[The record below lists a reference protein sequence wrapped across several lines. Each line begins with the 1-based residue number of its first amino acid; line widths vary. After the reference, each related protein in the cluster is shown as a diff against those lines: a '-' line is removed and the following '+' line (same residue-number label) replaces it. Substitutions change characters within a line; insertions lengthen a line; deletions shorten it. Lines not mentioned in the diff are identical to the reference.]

1 LRCAFLELF
10 LIMAYILIDELKRT
24 PFLHANEKLRMTY
37 SVNRKSKRRYDGFK
51 YIHKREPDYQKIHL
65 EIPHNFREKILTK
78 FSFLY
83 GEPTAKA
90 YMPELERICKVYYTY
105 RTEEIIECAN
115 SFDPKER
122 FTEEDVILITY
133 GDLIREDNVSPLET
147 LSKFCG
153 IYLKQTINTLH
164 ILPFFPHSSDRGF
177 SVTDFETVD
186 PMLGTWENIE
196 NLETRYKLMFDGVI
210 NHVSS
215 KSRWF
220 QRFQEGTPH
229 YKDFFISYNSYDD
242 LTPEERILIFRPR
255 TSDVLTKFHTIYG
268 EKYVWS
274 TFSEDQIDLNYKNP
288 EVLIRVIEILLF
300 YVRKGAD
307 IIRLDAITFLWA
319 NPGTSCAN
327 LEQTHTIVK
336 VFRDILDLVA
346 PHVALISETNIP
358 HHENILY
365 FGNGNDEAHMVYN
378 FALPPLVLHTLYTK
392 DSTVLSDWAA
402 ALKPASETTAFFN
415 FLDSHDGIGLMAIKD
430 ILTHE
435 ETKFIIQRAR
445 EHGGYISYKT
455 DKDGKEVPYEIN
467 ITWFSA
473 LNRENGTGHPERQIK
488 KFIASRAIAL
498 VLQGVPGIYL
508 HSFFGTKID
517 IDTASLHASKREI
530 NRTEIDYNTL
540 IETLEDPHTLTS
552 KIIRK
557 LNTFI
562 TIRTKQSAF
571 HPNGA
576 QSILKIQPEIFAVL
590 RTSPNKDQHILSLIN
605 VTDDEIQ
612 VTIPMKTIQIFK
624 QEWYDLISQDRYSFK
639 DNNISLTLKPYDVV
653 WLEPQ

>member
-1 LRCAFLELF
+1 
-10 LIMAYILIDELKRT
+10 MTGT
-24 PFLHANEKLRMTY
+24 PNEIQ
-37 SVNRKSKRRYDGFK
+37 KRRYDGFK
-51 YIHKREPDYQKIHL
+51 FIHNTEPDYQKSHL
-65 EIPHNFREKILTK
+65 EIPNDFREKILTK

-83 GEPTAKA
+83 DDQTAKT

-105 RTEEIIECAN
+105 KTEDIIEN
-115 SFDPKER
+115 TKSFKPEER

-153 IYLKQTINTLH
+153 LYLKQTINTLH

-186 PMLGTWENIE
+186 PSLGTWENIE
-196 NLETRYKLMFDGVI
+196 DLETRYKLMFDGVI

-220 QRFQEGTPH
+220 QRFLEGTPH
-229 YKDFFISYNSYDD
+229 YKDFFISYNTYDD
-242 LTPEERILIFRPR
+242 LTPEERSFIFRPR
-255 TSDVLTKFHTIYG
+255 TSDILTKFHTVYG

-274 TFSEDQIDLNYKNP
+274 TFSSDQIDLNYKNP
-288 EVLIRVIEILLF
+288 EVLIRVIEILLL

-307 IIRLDAITFLWA
+307 VIRLDAITFLWA

-327 LEQTHTIVK
+327 LEQTHMIVK
-336 VFRDILDLVA
+336 IFRDILDFVA

-358 HHENILY
+358 HKENISY

-378 FALPPLVLHTLYTK
+378 FALPPLVLHTFYTK
-392 DSTVLSDWAA
+392 DSTSLSDWAVT
-402 ALKPASETTAFFN
+402 LKPASETTSFFN
-415 FLDSHDGIGLMAIKD
+415 FLDSHDGIGLMGIKN
-430 ILTHE
+430 ILTDE
-435 ETKFIIQRAR
+435 ETKFIVQRAR
-445 EHGGYISYKT
+445 EHGGYVSYKT

-473 LNRENGTGHPERQIK
+473 LNREDGTGHLERQIK

-498 VLQGVPGIYL
+498 ILQGVPGIYL

-517 IDTASLHASKREI
+517 RDAVCCPISKREV
-530 NRTEIDYNTL
+530 NRTEIDYNT
-540 IETLEDPHTLTS
+540 IVETLEDPHTLTS
-552 KIIRK
+552 QIIHK
-557 LNTFI
+557 LNALI
-562 TIRTKQSAF
+562 TIRTKQRAF
-571 HPNGA
+571 HPNGT
-576 QSILKIQPEIFAVL
+576 QDILKIQPELFAVL
-590 RTSPNKDQHILSLIN
+590 RTSPDKNQYILSVIN
-605 VTDDEIQ
+605 VTGGEIQ
-612 VTIPMKTIQIFK
+612 VILPMNRVNIFK
-624 QEWYDLISQDRYSFK
+624 QKWYDLISQNMYTFK
-639 DNNISLTLKPYDVV
+639 DNNISLTLKSYDVV

>member
-1 LRCAFLELF
+1 
-10 LIMAYILIDELKRT
+10 MTGT
-24 PFLHANEKLRMTY
+24 PNEIK
-37 SVNRKSKRRYDGFK
+37 KRRYDGFK
-51 YIHKREPDYQKIHL
+51 FIHNTEPDYQKSHL
-65 EIPHNFREKILTK
+65 EIPDDFREKILTK

-83 GEPTAKA
+83 DEQTAKA
-90 YMPELERICKVYYTY
+90 YMPELERICKVYNTY
-105 RTEEIIECAN
+105 KTEEIIEN
-115 SFDPKER
+115 TKSFEPGER

-133 GDLIREDNVSPLET
+133 GDLIREDNISPLET

-153 IYLKQTINTLH
+153 LYLKQTINTLH

-186 PMLGTWENIE
+186 PSLGTWENIE
-196 NLETRYKLMFDGVI
+196 DLETRYKLMFDGVI

-220 QRFQEGTPH
+220 QRFLEGTPH

-242 LTPEERILIFRPR
+242 LSPEERSFIFRPR
-255 TSDVLTKFHTIYG
+255 TSDILTKFHTVDG

-274 TFSEDQIDLNYKNP
+274 TFSSDQIDLNYKNP
-288 EVLIRVIEILLF
+288 EVLIRVIEILLL

-307 IIRLDAITFLWA
+307 VIRLDAITFLWA

-327 LEQTHTIVK
+327 LEQTHMIVK
-336 VFRDILDLVA
+336 IFRDILDFIA

-358 HHENILY
+358 HKDNISY

-378 FALPPLVLHTLYTK
+378 FALPPLVLHTFYTK
-392 DSTVLSDWAA
+392 DTTVLSDWAES
-402 ALKPASETTAFFN
+402 LKPASEATSFFN
-415 FLDSHDGIGLMAIKD
+415 FLDSHDGIGLMGIKG
-430 ILTHE
+430 ILTDE
-435 ETKFIIQRAR
+435 ETKFVVQRAR

-473 LNRENGTGHPERQIK
+473 LNREDGTGHLDRQIK

-498 VLQGVPGIYL
+498 VLQGVRGIYL

-517 IDTASLHASKREI
+517 SDAACCPISKREV
-530 NRTEIDYNTL
+530 NRTEIDYKTL
-540 IETLEDPHTLTS
+540 IETLEDPHALTS
-552 KIIRK
+552 QIIHK
-557 LNTFI
+557 LNALI
-562 TIRTKQSAF
+562 TIRTKQRAF

-576 QSILKIQPEIFAVL
+576 QNIFKIQPEIFVVL
-590 RTSPNKDQHILSLIN
+590 RTSPDNNQHILSLIN
-605 VTDDEIQ
+605 VTGDEIQ
-612 VTIPMKTIQIFK
+612 ITIPMKTVNISRQK
-624 QEWYDLISQDRYSFK
+624 WYDLISQDMYTFK
-639 DNNISLTLKPYDVV
+639 EEEISLTLKPYDAV